1 MRKDTGTAS
10 ETRILNAHD
19 VNLRRNAYDGLV
31 FAVALAAGRF

>member
-10 ETRILNAHD
+10 ERILNAHD